1 MRTLILFATKYGTAD
16 KCAHLLK
23 CQLDGEVTIQPIDAA
38 ESLNGYDTVVIGGSI
53 YMGKLQ
59 PTVIQFCRQ
68 NQALLLKK
76 KLALYLCCL
85 TRDPSAAFF
94 KKYFP
99 QSLLDHAVEVA
110 SFGGEVDF
118 DRLNFLYRM
127 MMKLLM
133 RTKDFEKNYRDPGL
147 LTDEIEKMAKAL
159 NQIES

>member
-59 PTVIQFCRQ
+59 PTVIRFCRQ

-76 KLALYLCCL
+76 KNWHCIYAVSPAILQRRSLKSIFLKACL
-85 TRDPSAAFF
+85 I
-94 KKYFP
+94 
-99 QSLLDHAVEVA
+99 
-110 SFGGEVDF
+110 
-118 DRLNFLYRM
+118 
-127 MMKLLM
+127 M
-133 RTKDFEKNYRDPGL
+133 R
-147 LTDEIEKMAKAL
+147 
-159 NQIES
+159 